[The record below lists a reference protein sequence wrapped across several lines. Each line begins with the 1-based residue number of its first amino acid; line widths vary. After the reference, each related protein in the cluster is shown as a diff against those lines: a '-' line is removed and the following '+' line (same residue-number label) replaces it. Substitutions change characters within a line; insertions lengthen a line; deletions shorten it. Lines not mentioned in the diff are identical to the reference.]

1 MERLLQFVSRQS
13 LTKKSIMSSAITS
26 QTTEVKVSD
35 IFFKCPVG
43 GYASI
48 TPGICPKCCEHLVPV
63 TSASLDERRP
73 APQMSGVFTVE
84 AEVIRNG

>member
-1 MERLLQFVSRQS
+1 
-13 LTKKSIMSSAITS
+13 MSNAATPR
-26 QTTEVKVSD
+26 TTEVEGGD

-63 TSASLDERRP
+63 ASVSVDQRRP
-73 APQMSGVFTVE
+73 APHTTDVFTSQ
-84 AEVIRNG
+84 AQAIRNA